1 MLCMVAGK
9 DALRLRMHNAVVQAS
24 IIGGELWVALAARD
38 YEGCLGLEVP
48 GSESGSEGR
57 KRDVRKGDVVGA
69 ASWYPSG
76 TDFLDE

>member
-38 YEGCLGLEVP
+38 YEGCLGLEGERKK
-48 GSESGSEGR
+48 GST
-57 KRDVRKGDVVGA
+57 VRKGDVVGA

>member
-1 MLCMVAGK
+1 MRCMVANK

-38 YEGCLGLEVP
+38 YVECTGLA
-48 GSESGSEGR
+48 GSEGGV
-57 KRDVRKGDVVGA
+57 KKGDVVGA